1 MASDNSRLLLQIS
14 AITSDTKHAHQF
26 YNVVVCVWIRKRVSW
41 SKDSHRANHVGW
53 GFETTACGALSV
65 WGHGLACGND
75 GRGYG
80 KTRDGEAKVLP
91 RWAES

>member
-14 AITSDTKHAHQF
+14 AMRPYTKHAHQF
-26 YNVVVCVWIRKRVSW
+26 YHVVVCVWIRKRVSW

-53 GFETTACGALSV
+53 GFETTVCGALSV
-65 WGHGLACGND
+65 WGLGLSCGYG

-80 KTRDGEAKVLP
+80 KTQDGETKVLL
-91 RWAES
+91 RWAET